1 MGSPASLPHL
11 SLVFDQP
18 WSGVGVAS
26 CTGLGS
32 LTVRAALEGAGF
44 ASARGLALAIG
55 LIGSWSSGAAAF
67 LPHVGLLFG
76 GPVGVLAA
84 TGVVSGSGLGSLT
97 TRAAFVA
104 FGTASATGLGVIG
117 RGAQM
122 PLPHLMSLGGAS
134 QAVSVEFS
142 AAGRATAAG
151 SAFLSGPFRSPDL
164 LGNIHPW
171 RLKARYAAL
180 VELSPGAVLVASGNA
195 HASGLA
201 AITDAGAAVLI
212 AQGRAEASGI
222 ASLTVRAALDAAG
235 SVSASGL
242 ANLNV
247 ATLAANGDVFASAAA
262 ALTTRVALAGAG
274 SVVASGQAAL
284 MAPGLWEASGRSLSA
299 GMGTLTVLTYANAPP
314 GGGHRRAQ
322 DYPTRSSS
330 YPSREATYSSSR
342 GRGSR

>member
-134 QAVSVEFS
+134 QAVSVEVS

-164 LGNIHPW
+164 LGTSI
-171 RLKARYAAL
+171 
-180 VELSPGAVLVASGNA
+180 
-195 HASGLA
+195 
-201 AITDAGAAVLI
+201 
-212 AQGRAEASGI
+212 
-222 ASLTVRAALDAAG
+222 
-235 SVSASGL
+235 
-242 ANLNV
+242 
-247 ATLAANGDVFASAAA
+247 
-262 ALTTRVALAGAG
+262 
-274 SVVASGQAAL
+274 
-284 MAPGLWEASGRSLSA
+284 
-299 GMGTLTVLTYANAPP
+299 
-314 GGGHRRAQ
+314 
-322 DYPTRSSS
+322 
-330 YPSREATYSSSR
+330 R
-342 GRGSR
+342 GGSRRGMRRWSSCLQVRYWWRPGMPTHQGLRPSPMLAQPY